1 MSNPEPTFNATSR
14 LRALGSGGLNVVL
27 VEPEI
32 PPNTGNIARLCVAT
46 NSHLHLVHPL
56 GFKVDEKSVRR
67 AGLDYWHLLSVVE
80 HESFTS
86 FQASLREDA
95 RLFYFTGKASRSF
108 LEVSYKSGDFLVFG
122 KESTGLSEAIIA
134 QAQDRL
140 VAIPTLGPVRSLNL
154 ANCAALGVYEALRQI
169 GALDATRLERL

>member
-1 MSNPEPTFNATSR
+1 
-14 LRALGSGGLNVVL
+14 
-27 VEPEI
+27 
-32 PPNTGNIARLCVAT
+32 
-46 NSHLHLVHPL
+46 
-56 GFKVDEKSVRR
+56 VDEKSVRR

-86 FQASLREDA
+86 FQAGLHDDA
-95 RLFYFTGKASRSF
+95 RLFFFTGKAKRSF
-108 LEVSYKSGDFLVFG
+108 LDVVYQTGDYLVFG

-134 QAQDRL
+134 QAQDQL

-169 GALDATRLERL
+169 GALNATQLVPLSSEGEE